1 MVSYLTAND
10 WSFSSV
16 EAVCY
21 LDQKDSGASCSYWSK
36 DVVAGLDLVAGCTTL
51 NGPAHCHEIL
61 LVCELGRQAA
71 VNGLSKGTSKRLKSA
86 TLRVTTV
93 R

>member
-1 MVSYLTAND
+1 MLLPVES
-10 WSFSSV
+10 SPSRIFSRSTV
-16 EAVCY
+16 PRV
-21 LDQKDSGASCSYWSK
+21 
-36 DVVAGLDLVAGCTTL
+36 
-51 NGPAHCHEIL
+51 L
-61 LVCELGRQAA
+61 LLCALGRQAA